1 MRLVLILLG
10 MLLAQPVWAEWLR
23 LGETSSDTG
32 REKAFAYYFDPATV
46 RKTPNGRRAW
56 AMWSYVQIQDGSF
69 GKYQTSKILYE
80 FDCADERSRI
90 LQLTFTSGPMGT
102 GESVFSEAE
111 PGHWL
116 IPTPRSINEGAL
128 KAVCKVRLK

>member
-23 LGETSSDTG
+23 LGETNGTSS
-32 REKAFAYYFDPATV
+32 EIAFAYYFDPATV

-56 AMWSYVQIQDGSF
+56 AMWSYEQIQDGSF
-69 GKYQTSKILYE
+69 GRHQTKKILYE
-80 FDCADERSRI
+80 FDCAEERLRV
-90 LQLTFTSGPMGT
+90 LQLSFTSGPMGI

-111 PGHWL
+111 PAPW
-116 IPTPRSINEGAL
+116 IAPSPSTINEGTL